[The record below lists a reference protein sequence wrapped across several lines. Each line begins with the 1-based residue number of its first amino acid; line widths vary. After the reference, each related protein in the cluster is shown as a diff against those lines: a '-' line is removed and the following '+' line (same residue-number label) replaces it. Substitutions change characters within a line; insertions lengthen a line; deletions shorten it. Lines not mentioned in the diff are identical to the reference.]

1 MWEILQYLRIMPNLV
16 LFSVLWLDCSLCS
29 DSEVWREMDSDG
41 QKKGKK
47 GRGRE
52 GMGREFRRETARV
65 VEGRRGTPE
74 GHHNRH
80 FPALSPNT
88 NWAAKPINLFYVFFF
103 VPFHSFYL
111 EVKPICYKNF
121 SVYCEVLNFELLVFR
136 YLLWSVSW
144 SKIQVLCMCYRD
156 GDITI
161 RIHYIRYTQRAVLVL
176 RTQWV
181 LFAKAFLA
189 QQVLSY

>member
-1 MWEILQYLRIMPNLV
+1 MTNLV
-16 LFSVLWLDCSLCS
+16 LFSVLWLGCSLCS
-29 DSEVWREMDSDG
+29 DGEVWREMDSDG
-41 QKKGKK
+41 KKGKK

-52 GMGREFRRETARV
+52 GKGRGKEFRRETARV
-65 VEGRRGTPE
+65 AEGRRETPE
-74 GHHNRH
+74 GHHN
-80 FPALSPNT
+80 PLSCFIT
-88 NWAAKPINLFYVFFF
+88 KHWAAKPLILFSVFF
-103 VPFHSFYL
+103 VPFYSFYL
-111 EVKPICYKNF
+111 EIKPTCYKNF

-144 SKIQVLCMCYRD
+144 SKIQVVCMCYRN
-156 GDITI
+156 GDIAI
-161 RIHYIRYTQRAVLVL
+161 RIHYIRYTKRAVLVL